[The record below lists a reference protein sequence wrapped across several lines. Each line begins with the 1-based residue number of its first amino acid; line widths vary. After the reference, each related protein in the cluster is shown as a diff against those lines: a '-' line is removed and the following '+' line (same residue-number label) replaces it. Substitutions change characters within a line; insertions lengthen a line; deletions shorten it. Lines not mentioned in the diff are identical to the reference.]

1 VSDLGGALAATRYGS
16 LIALVA
22 GGVSVLNGWATVGVW
37 SIAYAALFAA
47 GAFGL
52 YRASRVA
59 AVATLLLFL
68 VDGGLCSSARGK
80 RAECSHWLSPLDSVT
95 PCVGHLRTIGYPSC
109 AMMSRRNL
117 TDVRDERP
125 NQRMHP
131 TAAGV
136 DDARPRV
143 MRSR

>member
-1 VSDLGGALAATRYGS
+1 MFDTVQNSSQDSITRKWWPDVSDLGGALAATRYGS
-16 LIALVA
+16 LVALVV

-68 VDGGLCSSARGK
+68 VDRGVVFFGTRQTGGMLA
-80 RAECSHWLSPLDSVT
+80 LV
-95 PCVGHLRTIGYPSC
+95 V
-109 AMMSRRNL
+109 
-117 TDVRDERP
+117 
-125 NQRMHP
+125 
-131 TAAGV
+131 AAGLGHAV
-136 DDARPRV
+136 RGTFAYHRLSQLPNDV
-143 MRSR
+143 SKESH